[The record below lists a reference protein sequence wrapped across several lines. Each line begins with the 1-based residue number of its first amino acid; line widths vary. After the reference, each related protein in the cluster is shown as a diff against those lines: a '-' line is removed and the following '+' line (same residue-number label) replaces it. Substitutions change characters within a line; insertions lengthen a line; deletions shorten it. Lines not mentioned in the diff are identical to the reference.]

1 MRVFTLTV
9 ILSGACLSGVAV
21 AEAGRSELTR
31 YTISM
36 ARDGV
41 AHVRISHTLASRS
54 LRIWHR
60 TAKDGRTTDSF
71 ITNATITGAHG
82 TARMKPDGNGGWGT
96 AAASIGDRVV
106 VEYDLLLEHGNH
118 AWDFG
123 REEVGFALGDGAY
136 LVSRE
141 TLLWDLGAP
150 DQAIEIKFETADSVA
165 PWESLG
171 DNLWRAADSSAF
183 RNNAFA
189 FGNGFGRFVAKTAQG
204 NVTFVHDEASTDL
217 ARQAAK
223 DIAPALE
230 HTTAIFGSFPASN
243 YHIFLFE
250 NDHPEGGAFDD
261 SFAMLHPVPA
271 QRVDALLW
279 RQGFIHEINH
289 LWVGHAI
296 RPAPG
301 ADIEWFKEGVA
312 DYLAIKTMWKLGY
325 LDTRGLEDKL
335 ENLMRRH
342 TLGVFMSQGKVS
354 MVEAGARKNQN
365 KMIIYGSGATWAF
378 MLDVEMSAKQGPG
391 AFEAMLADLY
401 DHCDERYT
409 QKRLMKRMNAT
420 SNGAAGR
427 LVKRFDRNLLPMAF
441 PDMLE
446 PYGMEIAFMI
456 PDMFELD
463 LNPSRVDGFVPA
475 FLRDATPSGAK

>member
-1 MRVFTLTV
+1 MRVRSLMAV
-9 ILSGACLSGVAV
+9 LAGIWLSGTTLAQDGQSG
-21 AEAGRSELTR
+21 LTR

-36 ARDGV
+36 SAEGI

-54 LRIWHR
+54 VGIWER
-60 TAKDGRTTDSF
+60 TASDGVKTSDF
-71 ITNATITGAHG
+71 ISNATISGTHG
-82 TARMKPDGNGGWGT
+82 TAEMKSVGNGRWST
-96 AAASIGDRVV
+96 APASLGDRVLI
-106 VEYDLLLEHGNH
+106 EYDLSLDLGNH
-118 AWDFG
+118 AWAHG
-123 REEVGFALGDGAY
+123 REEIGFALGDGAF
-136 LVSRE
+136 LVSRI
-141 TLLWDLGAP
+141 TLLADYGAEDRP
-150 DQAIEIKFETADSVA
+150 IEIEFEAADSAA
-165 PWESLG
+165 PWEPIG
-171 DNLWRAADSSAF
+171 ENLWRAADFSAF
-183 RNNAFA
+183 HNNAFA
-189 FGNGFGRFVAKTAQG
+189 FGDGFGRFVAKTPQG
-204 NVTFVHDEASTDL
+204 NVTFIHDRASTGL
-217 ARQAAK
+217 ADQAAE
-223 DIAPALE
+223 DIAPALS
-230 HTTAIFGSFPASN
+230 HTTAIFGDFPASN

-271 QRVDALLW
+271 QRVDAALW

-289 LWVGHAI
+289 LWVGHQI
-296 RPAPG
+296 RPAAG

-325 LDTRGLEDKL
+325 IDDRALEDKL

-342 TLGVFMSQGKVS
+342 TLGVFMSGGKIS
-354 MVEAGARKNQN
+354 LIEAGAN
-365 KMIIYGSGATWAF
+365 KSENRMIIYGSGATWAF

-401 DHCDERYT
+401 VHSAEPYT
-409 QKRLMKRMNAT
+409 QERLMERINVF

-427 LVKRFDRNLLPMAF
+427 LLAQFDRNLLPMAF

-463 LNPSRVDGFVPA
+463 LNPRQPDDANRLPA
-475 FLRDATPSGAK
+475 FLREAK